1 MTNPEDNKT
10 RKIMIR
16 ATFPKDATLSNE
28 EMGRIIAETENEIVD
43 SYTGE
48 QAVSFIKA
56 KSKEK
61 TEIAISKEE
70 VKTKTI
76 F

>member
-1 MTNPEDNKT
+1 MSNSEK
-10 RKIMIR
+10 KVMIR
-16 ATFPKDATLSNE
+16 ATFPKDAALSNE
-28 EMGRIIAETENEIVD
+28 EMARIIAETENEIVD
-43 SYTGE
+43 SLTGE

-70 VKTKTI
+70 AKTKTI